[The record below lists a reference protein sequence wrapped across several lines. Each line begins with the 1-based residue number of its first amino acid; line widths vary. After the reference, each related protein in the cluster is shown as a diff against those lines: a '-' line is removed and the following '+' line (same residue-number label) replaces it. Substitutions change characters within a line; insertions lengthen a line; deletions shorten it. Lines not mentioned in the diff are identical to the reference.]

1 MRFNQRQS
9 NARTGG
15 TGRPDRR
22 GITIFEVAVSVV
34 VLGAVV
40 TTAAQLVQWSVAL
53 HQVALKKRCALEAA
67 TTVLDRT
74 SARPWS
80 TITAESAKEVS
91 LPAEVQEFLVD
102 PRVAVGVSEDNEQSA
117 GPVRGKKISVEISWA
132 ERAGRRTQHVQLTTW
147 VFQPGAG
154 K

>member
-1 MRFNQRQS
+1 M
-9 NARTGG
+9 
-15 TGRPDRR
+15 
-22 GITIFEVAVSVV
+22 AVSVL

-67 TTVLDRT
+67 TTVQDRM

-80 TITAESAKEVS
+80 AISGESAKDAS
-91 LPAEVQEFLVD
+91 LPAEVKEFLVD
-102 PRVAVGVSEDNEQSA
+102 PRLTVGVAEDKEQSA
-117 GPVRGKKISVEISWA
+117 GSVRGKKISVEISWA
-132 ERAGRRTQHVQLTTW
+132 ERAGTHTQHVQLTTW
-147 VFQPGAG
+147 VFQSGTG